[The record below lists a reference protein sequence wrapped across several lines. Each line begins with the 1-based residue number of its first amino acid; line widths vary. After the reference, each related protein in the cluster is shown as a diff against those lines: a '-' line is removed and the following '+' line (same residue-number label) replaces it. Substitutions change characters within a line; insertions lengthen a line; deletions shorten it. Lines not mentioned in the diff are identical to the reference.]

1 MTNLNDKEMELL
13 KAVIEYELEEV
24 HERIDGYYQDK
35 MYYEITE
42 DLQEY
47 EAMLRLM
54 DEFKSNGP
62 VLEWLDTFPYM
73 GVFKSK
79 MTCGGYV
86 EDKCLDEIVELVA
99 EDNDLEEYAEG
110 VINFLKSP
118 QTIVKPIAELR
129 EKRSQSHFKA
139 L

>member
-24 HERIDGYYQDK
+24 HERINDYYQDK

-42 DLQEY
+42 DLLEY

-54 DEFKSNGP
+54 DEFKNNGP

-73 GVFKSK
+73 GIFKGK

-99 EDNDLEEYAEG
+99 EDEELEEYAEG
-110 VINFLKSP
+110 VIKFLKSP
-118 QTIVKPIAELR
+118 QTIVKPIA
-129 EKRSQSHFKA
+129 
-139 L
+139 

>member
-13 KAVIEYELEEV
+13 KAVIAYELEEV
-24 HERIDGYYQDK
+24 HERINDYYQDK

-42 DLQEY
+42 DLLEY

-54 DEFKSNGP
+54 DEFQSNGP

-73 GVFKSK
+73 GIFKGK

-99 EDNDLEEYAEG
+99 EDEELEEYAEG
-110 VINFLKSP
+110 VIKFLKSP
-118 QTIVKPIAELR
+118 QTIVK
-129 EKRSQSHFKA
+129 QSV
-139 L
+139 